1 MIIDYENYNTFSGNP
16 VSKRILN
23 VTKERYREIMAVA
36 DICDYVKIT
45 KITYESEAERKWWY
59 IWMLG

>member
-16 VSKRILN
+16 VSKRMIN
-23 VTKERYREIMAVA
+23 VTKERYHAILAVA

-45 KITYESEAERKWWY
+45 KITYESEAECKW
-59 IWMLG
+59 

>member
-16 VSKRILN
+16 VSKRIIN
-23 VTKERYREIMAVA
+23 ATKEKYHAILAVA

-45 KITYESEAERKWWY
+45 KITYESEAERNW
-59 IWMLG
+59 

>member
-16 VSKRILN
+16 VSKRIIN
-23 VTKERYREIMAVA
+23 ATKEKYRAILAVA

-45 KITYESEAERKWWY
+45 KITYESEAERKWWC
-59 IWMLG
+59 IQN